1 MRRGVVGGGTL
12 SLLEPSRRGL
22 MGVVVKGSVALDFA
36 FLVDLVVVFAFFL
49 GEGGIVSGIQTN
61 GLEV

>member
-1 MRRGVVGGGTL
+1 
-12 SLLEPSRRGL
+12 
-22 MGVVVKGSVALDFA
+22 MGVVVKGSAALDFA